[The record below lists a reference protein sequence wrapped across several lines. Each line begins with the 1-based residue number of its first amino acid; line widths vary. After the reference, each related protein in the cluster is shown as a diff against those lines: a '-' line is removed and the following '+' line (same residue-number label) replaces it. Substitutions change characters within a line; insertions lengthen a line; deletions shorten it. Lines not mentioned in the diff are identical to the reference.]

1 MRGLFLKSLYRA
13 NCKEITNMNNE
24 IQTHFL
30 QLIENKSWKIVKQE
44 LTNFEPFQ
52 IAEIIGS
59 LPKSDQIVLFR
70 LLSREQAKET
80 FQHLSYEEQ
89 EDIIESLA
97 NNVSKLSTLLN
108 DLDPDDRTAFFEELP
123 GTMSQRLIQ
132 MLSKEERKIATQLL
146 GYPEES
152 IGRLMTPEYVAV
164 KPHFTVQEA
173 LEYIRRFGRNSET
186 LNVIYVVDNKWKL
199 IDDIKIREILLA
211 PADKLISELSDNRF
225 VSFSAY
231 DDQEVAVKVFA
242 DHDRVALPVTASDG
256 TLIGIVTVDDVM
268 DVQEQESTE
277 DFQKFGGVAELDLA
291 YTKTSLLEMVKKRSG
306 WLVILFFGQLFTAT
320 AMAFFEVQLEKAL
333 VLALFIPLIISS
345 GGNSG
350 SQAASIIIRSLAL
363 GELKLKNWWYV
374 MRKEIFTGLLLGSIL
389 GIVGFFRILAWQK
402 AGFYDYG
409 GYWMWLG
416 VTIAFSLIFIVLWG
430 TLAGSMIPFVLKKFR
445 LDPATA
451 SAPFVATLVD
461 VTGLMIY
468 FSIAVLFLTGKML

>member
-1 MRGLFLKSLYRA
+1 
-13 NCKEITNMNNE
+13 MNNE

-30 QLIENKSWKIVKQE
+30 QLIEDKSWKNVKQE
-44 LTNFEPFQ
+44 LTNIEHFQ

-59 LPKSDQIVLFR
+59 LPKSDQIILFR

-80 FQHLSYEEQ
+80 FQHLTHEDQ
-89 EDIIESLA
+89 EDIIESMA
-97 NNVSKLSTLLN
+97 NNVHKLSTLLN

-164 KPHFTVQEA
+164 RPHFTVQEA
-173 LEYIRRFGRNSET
+173 LEYIRRFGHDSET

-211 PADKLISELSDNRF
+211 PADKKISELSDNRF

-256 TLIGIVTVDDVM
+256 TLLGIVTVDDVM

-277 DFQKFGGVAELDLA
+277 DFQKFGGVAELDLS
-291 YTKTSLLEMVKKRSG
+291 YTKTSLFEMVKKRSG
-306 WLVILFFGQLFTAT
+306 WLVVLFFGQLLTAT

-374 MRKEIFTGLLLGSIL
+374 MRKELLTGLIL
-389 GIVGFFRILAWQK
+389 GAILGLIGLARVFVWQSS
-402 AGFYDYG
+402 GLYDYG
-409 GYWMWLG
+409 MYWIWIGATVSTAL
-416 VTIAFSLIFIVLWG
+416 VFIVLWG
-430 TLAGSMIPFVLKKFR
+430 TLAGSMIPFLLKKLK

-451 SAPFVATLVD
+451 SAPLVATLVD
-461 VTGLMIY
+461 VTGLIIY
-468 FSIAVLFLTGKML
+468 FSIAVLFLTGKMF